1 MILILI
7 NSYIFT
13 FVNKSIKLLT
23 GDRLEVNF
31 EGNTYL
37 LNNSVKVGDSLK
49 LNNFFVGTSSVY
61 DFSGQYVVDSLGGS
75 TYSNVILDIS
85 SNVNLVTY
93 GASASLPLELHSST
107 YSILSNSPYFSLN
120 KGKKISITRVSDSN
134 VLKDRYYI
142 NVSDIM

>member
-1 MILILI
+1 
-7 NSYIFT
+7 
-13 FVNKSIKLLT
+13 
-23 GDRLEVNF
+23 
-31 EGNTYL
+31 